1 MLVAV
6 VLAAGAGSRFHGPAH
21 KLATPVASDVG
32 TRQLV
37 EHAIVHAR
45 DAGIGP
51 VVVVTGAAELDLPAE
66 LATTVTVVRNPS
78 WADGQHTSLAAG
90 IDAAGS
96 LGADAVVVGL
106 GDQPG
111 IPSEAWRR
119 VALAPT
125 DWPVVVASYDGRR
138 GPHPVRLH
146 RSIWPEL
153 ASAHDGRDDRDDGAR
168 RWMREHPDLVH
179 EVPCPGTAA
188 DIDTLED
195 VQRWK
200 SS

>member
-6 VLAAGAGSRFHGPAH
+6 VLAAGAGSRFRGAEH
-21 KLATPVASDVG
+21 KLVTPVSGAAG
-32 TRQLV
+32 TRPLV
-37 EHAIVHAR
+37 EHAIVHALE
-45 DAGIGP
+45 AGVGP
-51 VVVVTGAAELDLPAE
+51 VVVVTGAAELGLPTE
-66 LATTVTVVRNPS
+66 LAAAVSVAANPR
-78 WADGQHTSLAAG
+78 WADGQATSLEVG
-90 IDAAGS
+90 LDAARA
-96 LGADAVVVGL
+96 LGADAVIVGL

-111 IPSEAWRR
+111 VPPDAWR
-119 VALAPT
+119 AIADAPA
-125 DWPVVVASYDGRR
+125 DWPVVIASYDGRR

-146 RSIWPEL
+146 RSVWPML
-153 ASAHDGRDDRDDGAR
+153 APAGDGRDDGAR
-168 RWMREHPDLVH
+168 ALLREHPGLVH

>member
-6 VLAAGAGSRFHGPAH
+6 ILAAGAGSRFHADHH
-21 KLATPVASDVG
+21 KLLTDLDGRPLVHHAIEHALAADVG
-32 TRQLV
+32 
-37 EHAIVHAR
+37 
-45 DAGIGP
+45 P
-51 VVVVTGAAELDLPAE
+51 VLVVTGAVGLTLPDDLS
-66 LATTVTVVRNPS
+66 VVRVVPNPR
-78 WADGQHTSLAAG
+78 WVDGQSSSIAVA
-90 IDAAGS
+90 IASADE
-96 LGADAVVVGL
+96 LGADHVLIGL

-111 IPSEAWRR
+111 IAPAAWRA
-119 VALAPT
+119 VASAPA

-146 RSIWPEL
+146 RSVWPL
-153 ASAHDGRDDRDDGAR
+153 LSTSGDDGAR
-168 RWMREHPDLVH
+168 TLMREHPSLVH
-179 EVPCPGTAA
+179 EVPCAGTAA